1 VIKVSKK
8 AKALVFATMT
18 IIILSFALM
27 IPGIIVAADA
37 TTTDTSTTESVTA
50 TETAI
55 PNELAI
61 NVIYPKLS
69 AKAGANFEFKFDLVY
84 TGTEEA
90 TFDIVSEAPTK
101 DWFVVVSPTYEDKQ
115 ISAVKLTPGKTE
127 SLKLIVMQPVNTDL
141 QEAGDYKLNVK
152 VSNTDLKLD
161 QEFEFLATVTATYSV
176 EFTPKYG
183 VLNTQATS
191 GKNNPFVFVLTNS
204 GSGDLNNIT
213 FKADAPQK
221 WIVKFEPEKID
232 NMKAAA
238 TQDIKVTITP
248 PDKTIA
254 GDYMLNF
261 SINSADA
268 SKSADLRV
276 TVETPSIWGWVGI
289 GVIVLVVIGVAVIFA
304 RLGRR

>member
-27 IPGIIVAADA
+27 IPGVIVAADA
-37 TTTDTSTTESVTA
+37 TTTDTATATTETIV
-50 TETAI
+50 I
-55 PNELAI
+55 PNELKI
-61 NVIYPKLS
+61 NVVYPKLS
-69 AKAGANFEFKFDLVY
+69 GKAGENFEFKFDLVY
-84 TGTEEA
+84 QGTDEA
-90 TFDIVSEAPTK
+90 TFDIIAEAPTK
-101 DWFVVVSPTYEDKQ
+101 DWFVAVSPTYEDKK

-127 SLKLIVMQPVNTDL
+127 SLKLIVIQPVNTDL
-141 QEAGDYKLNVK
+141 QKAGDYKLKVK
-152 VSNTDLKLD
+152 VSNADLKLD
-161 QEFEFLATVTATYSV
+161 SEFEFLATVTATYSV
-176 EFTPKYG
+176 GFTPKYG

-221 WIVKFEPEKID
+221 WIVKFEPEKLET
-232 NMKAAA
+232 MKAGA

-268 SKSADLRV
+268 SKNADLRV

>member
-1 VIKVSKK
+1 MIRVSKK

-27 IPGIIVAADA
+27 IPGVIAAADTTTTVA
-37 TTTDTSTTESVTA
+37 TTPET
-50 TETAI
+50 TAI
-55 PNELAI
+55 ITPELKI
-61 NVIYPKLS
+61 NVVYPKLS

-90 TFDIVSEAPTK
+90 TFDIVTEAPTK

-115 ISAVKLTPGKTE
+115 ISAVQLTPGKTE
-127 SLKLIVMQPVNTDL
+127 SLKLVVAQPVNTDL
-141 QEAGDYKLNVK
+141 QTAGDFKVKVK
-152 VSNTDLKLD
+152 VSNTDLKLNS
-161 QEFEFLATVTATYSV
+161 EFEFLATVTATYSV
-176 EFTPKYG
+176 GFTPKYG
-183 VLNTQATS
+183 VLNTKATS
-191 GKNNPFVFVLTNS
+191 GKNNPFVFTLTNS

-221 WIVKFEPEKID
+221 WIVKFEPDKIE

-261 SINSADA
+261 SVSSPDA

-289 GVIVLVVIGVAVIFA
+289 GVIVLVVLGVAIIFA

>member
-1 VIKVSKK
+1 VIRVSKK

-27 IPGIIVAADA
+27 IPGVIAAADTTTTVA
-37 TTTDTSTTESVTA
+37 TTPET
-50 TETAI
+50 TAI
-55 PNELAI
+55 ITPELKI
-61 NVIYPKLS
+61 NVVYPKLS

-90 TFDIVSEAPTK
+90 TFDIVTEAPTK

-115 ISAVKLTPGKTE
+115 ISAVQLTPGKTE
-127 SLKLIVMQPVNTDL
+127 SLKLVVAQPVNTDL
-141 QEAGDYKLNVK
+141 QTAGDFKVKVK
-152 VSNTDLKLD
+152 VSNTDLKLNS
-161 QEFEFLATVTATYSV
+161 EFEFLATVTATYSV
-176 EFTPKYG
+176 GFTPKYG
-183 VLNTQATS
+183 VLNTKATS
-191 GKNNPFVFVLTNS
+191 GKNNPFVFTLTNS

-221 WIVKFEPEKID
+221 WIVKFEPDKIE

-261 SINSADA
+261 SVSSPDA

-289 GVIVLVVIGVAVIFA
+289 GVIVLVVLGVAIIFA

>member
-1 VIKVSKK
+1 MIRVSKK

-27 IPGIIVAADA
+27 IPGVIAAADTTTTVA
-37 TTTDTSTTESVTA
+37 TTPETTAVIT
-50 TETAI
+50 
-55 PNELAI
+55 PELKI
-61 NVIYPKLS
+61 NVVYPKLS

-90 TFDIVSEAPTK
+90 TFDIVTEAPTK

-115 ISAVKLTPGKTE
+115 ISAVQLTPGKTE
-127 SLKLIVMQPVNTDL
+127 SLKLVVAQPVNIDL
-141 QEAGDYKLNVK
+141 QNAGDFKVKVK
-152 VSNTDLKLD
+152 VSNTDLKLNS
-161 QEFEFLATVTATYSV
+161 EFEFLATVTATYSV
-176 EFTPKYG
+176 GFTPKYG
-183 VLNTQATS
+183 VLNTKATS
-191 GKNNPFVFVLTNS
+191 GKNNPFVFTLTNS

-221 WIVKFEPEKID
+221 WIVKFEPDKIE

-261 SINSADA
+261 SVSSPDA

-289 GVIVLVVIGVAVIFA
+289 GVIVLVVLGVAIIFA

>member
-18 IIILSFALM
+18 IMILSFALM
-27 IPGIIVAADA
+27 IPGAISAADSTTTDA
-37 TTTDTSTTESVTA
+37 TTVTTETI
-50 TETAI
+50 AI
-55 PNELAI
+55 SPELKI
-61 NVIYPKLS
+61 NVVYPKLS

-84 TGTEEA
+84 TGTDEA
-90 TFDIVSEAPTK
+90 TFDIVSEAPSK

-141 QEAGDYKLNVK
+141 QTAGDFPLKVK
-152 VSNTDLKLD
+152 VSNTDLKLNT
-161 QEFEFLATVTATYSV
+161 EFEFLATVTATYSV
-176 EFTPKYG
+176 GFTPKYG

-221 WIVKFEPEKID
+221 WIVKFEPEKIET
-232 NMKAAA
+232 MKAAE
-238 TQDIKVTITP
+238 TKDIKVTITP

-261 SINSADA
+261 SVNSADA

>member
-1 VIKVSKK
+1 MIRVSKK

-27 IPGIIVAADA
+27 IPGVIAAADTTTTVA
-37 TTTDTSTTESVTA
+37 TTPET
-50 TETAI
+50 TAI
-55 PNELAI
+55 ITPELKI
-61 NVIYPKLS
+61 NVVYPKLS

-90 TFDIVSEAPTK
+90 TFDIVTEAPTK

-115 ISAVKLTPGKTE
+115 ISAVQLTPGKTE
-127 SLKLIVMQPVNTDL
+127 SLKLEVTPPVNKDL
-141 QEAGDYKLNVK
+141 QKAGDFKVKVK
-152 VSNTDLKLD
+152 VSNTDLKLNS
-161 QEFEFLATVTATYSV
+161 EFEFLATVTATYSV
-176 EFTPKYG
+176 GFTPKYG
-183 VLNTQATS
+183 VLNTKATS
-191 GKNNPFVFVLTNS
+191 GKNNPFVFTLTNS

-221 WIVKFEPEKID
+221 WIVKFEPDKIE

-261 SINSADA
+261 SVSSPDA

-289 GVIVLVVIGVAVIFA
+289 GVIVLVVLGVAIIFA

>member
-1 VIKVSKK
+1 MIKVSKK

-18 IIILSFALM
+18 IMILSFALM
-27 IPGIIVAADA
+27 IPGIISAADA
-37 TTTDTSTTESVTA
+37 TTTDTTSVA
-50 TETAI
+50 TETTAI
-55 PNELAI
+55 TPELNI
-61 NVIYPKLS
+61 NVVYPKLS

-84 TGTEEA
+84 TGTDEA
-90 TFDIVSEAPTK
+90 TFDIVAEAPSK
-101 DWFVVVSPTYEDKQ
+101 DWYVVVSPTYEDKQ

-141 QEAGDYKLNVK
+141 QEAGDYKLKVK
-152 VSNTDLKLD
+152 VTNTDLKLD
-161 QEFEFLATVTATYSV
+161 SEFEFLATVTATYSV
-176 EFTPKYG
+176 GFTPKYG

-221 WIVKFEPEKID
+221 WIVKFEPEKIE

-261 SINSADA
+261 SVNSADA

-289 GVIVLVVIGVAVIFA
+289 GVIVLVVIGVAIIFA

>member
-1 VIKVSKK
+1 MIRVSKK

-27 IPGIIVAADA
+27 IPGVIAAADTTTTVA
-37 TTTDTSTTESVTA
+37 TTPETTAVIT
-50 TETAI
+50 
-55 PNELAI
+55 PELKI
-61 NVIYPKLS
+61 NVVYPKLS

-90 TFDIVSEAPTK
+90 TFDIVTEAPTK

-127 SLKLIVMQPVNTDL
+127 SLKLVVAQPVNIDL
-141 QEAGDYKLNVK
+141 QSAGDFKVKVK
-152 VSNTDLKLD
+152 VSNTDLKLNS
-161 QEFEFLATVTATYSV
+161 EFEFLATVTATYSV
-176 EFTPKYG
+176 GFTPKYG
-183 VLNTQATS
+183 VLNTKATS
-191 GKNNPFVFVLTNS
+191 GKNNPFVFTLTNS

-221 WIVKFEPEKID
+221 WIVKFEPDKIE

-261 SINSADA
+261 SVSSPDA

-289 GVIVLVVIGVAVIFA
+289 GVIVLVVLGVAIIFA